1 VNRIAGHQPGRVHG
15 EKRKELVRSGWSLG
29 IVFQKDLGDKTAEIA
44 PAMTQYDADDSWH
57 PVEDKL

>member
-1 VNRIAGHQPGRVHG
+1 VHG

-44 PAMTQYDADDSWH
+44 ATMTQYDPDDSWH
-57 PVEDKL
+57 PVEDNL